1 MVRRPSIF
9 VLAFTLGAT
18 ACVDTSPDRVKL
30 TAEVTGATLTVA
42 AGSLVTALSGGF
54 ALDLALGDHAPHEST
69 VATAPSIDLVTAG
82 TNATLRVLDATPSGD
97 GFPLTLKP
105 GDHPSLAFTLSDQ
118 NTLSSTDETAACAG
132 PVRISVTVV
141 DAANGD
147 EPTLATS
154 GDVSISG
161 CP

>member
-1 MVRRPSIF
+1 ML
-9 VLAFTLGAT
+9 VLAFALGST

-54 ALDLALGDHAPHEST
+54 ALDLALGDLASHDSA
-69 VATAPSIDLVTAG
+69 VATAPSIDLVAAS

-118 NTLSSTDETAACAG
+118 NTLSMSDEAAACAG
-132 PVRISVTVV
+132 PVRISVDVV